1 MTGMAVMRRDALIA
15 ADALIIFILLMAI
28 GCAFLPECSFSLQ
41 PVAVSC
47 SPLEG
52 DCRSQ

>member
-1 MTGMAVMRRDALIA
+1 MTGMAVMRLGALIA
-15 ADALIIFILLMAI
+15 TDALVIFVLLTAI
-28 GCAFLPECSFSLQ
+28 GCAFLPEYGLSLH

-52 DCRSQ
+52 DCRSP